1 MNAIRELPLARTET
15 ARRKLAAWNAQ
26 KLRRVGEDDLLDFI
40 GVSPIH
46 HVFLEMGFDDCPMDR
61 HKQLETV
68 ALDILKH
75 AKSKGFL
82 ERLVNC
88 VDKDPQAQGWINTTF
103 YWAVWAGAYEAVRY
117 IFDNVANAQLPL
129 DVLNTMIPRRDP

>member
-1 MNAIRELPLARTET
+1 MH
-15 ARRKLAAWNAQ
+15 
-26 KLRRVGEDDLLDFI
+26 LL
-40 GVSPIH
+40 
-46 HVFLEMGFDDCPMDR
+46 FLEMGFDDCPLDR

-68 ALDILKH
+68 ALDVLKH

-103 YWAVWAGAYEAVRY
+103 YWAVWAGAYQAVRY
-117 IFDNVANAQLPL
+117 ISVSYTHLTLP
-129 DVLNTMIPRRDP
+129 TKA